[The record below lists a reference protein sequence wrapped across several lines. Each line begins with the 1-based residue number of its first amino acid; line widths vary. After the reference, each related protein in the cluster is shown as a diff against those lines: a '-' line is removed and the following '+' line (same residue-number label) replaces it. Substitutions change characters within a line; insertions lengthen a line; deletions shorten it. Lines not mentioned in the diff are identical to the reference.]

1 LKSKRQWEKQVEPMT
16 ESLIPDSYAQ
26 FLADLKGR
34 IPLAMRRDLTRWGQV
49 VDIGKLPALRPPHGL
64 SPGGMEL

>member
-1 LKSKRQWEKQVEPMT
+1 MT

-49 VDIGKLPALRPPHGL
+49 VDIGKLPALPLRPRHGL